1 MKIQF
6 NHEGKTLPD
15 SHCITDDMLR
25 EVDRVLKDF
34 ADMDGDKL
42 SVLSEMMNERLDQRV
57 ILMFAV
63 EKLKELVES
72 YHKMDDM
79 MDDMIDDL
87 MNND

>member
-6 NHEGKTLPD
+6 NHEGRTLPD

-34 ADMDGDKL
+34 ADINGDKL

-63 EKLKELVES
+63 EKLKEVVEMYHRIS
-72 YHKMDDM
+72 YEV
-79 MDDMIDDL
+79 DDL
-87 MNND
+87 MEGLSDN

>member
-15 SHCITDDMLR
+15 SHCVTDEMMQEVANILR
-25 EVDRVLKDF
+25 DF

-42 SVLSEMMNERLDQRV
+42 SLLSEMMNERLDQRV

-63 EKLKELVES
+63 EKLKDLVEMS
-72 YHKMDDM
+72 IEMDGLLDGLMDD
-79 MDDMIDDL
+79 
-87 MNND
+87 